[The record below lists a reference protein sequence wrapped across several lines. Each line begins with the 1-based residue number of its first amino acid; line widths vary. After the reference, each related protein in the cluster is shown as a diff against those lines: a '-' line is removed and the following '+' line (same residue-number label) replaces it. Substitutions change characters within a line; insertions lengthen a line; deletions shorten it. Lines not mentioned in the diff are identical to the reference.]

1 MEAGA
6 PVEDRLRAAIK
17 YKNVRI
23 REFFRDFDPLRK
35 GSITSEYIS
44 VVKTLHFGHSK
55 PIRALPDTLLQHYP
69 N

>member
-55 PIRALPDTLLQHYP
+55 PI
-69 N
+69 